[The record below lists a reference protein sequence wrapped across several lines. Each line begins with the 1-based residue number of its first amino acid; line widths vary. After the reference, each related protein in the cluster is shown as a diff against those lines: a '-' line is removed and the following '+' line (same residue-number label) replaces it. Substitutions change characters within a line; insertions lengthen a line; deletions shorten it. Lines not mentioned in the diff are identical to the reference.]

1 MTNDAPMD
9 VEATAR
15 RYITFH
21 GDFAWLE
28 AALVADRHYA
38 NGDMGLFRIWA
49 LVVERLD
56 TLLPAVWMG
65 EVR

>member
-1 MTNDAPMD
+1 MNGDQFD
-9 VEATAR
+9 IDATAR

-56 TLLPAVWMG
+56 TRLPAVWMG
-65 EVR
+65 AVR